1 MNRIDIINRIGVD
14 YITSN
19 IEGGEYSYVQQ
30 AGSRDKLV
38 EALGRN
44 PNHYKLDI
52 RFEDEDVVVLIETK
66 VNFRTS
72 DEEQLKEY
80 LEEEIAIN
88 NSKKIIA
95 ILANTGDDKIKVWQG
110 DIDNE
115 SVLKNEK
122 VIDTMEH
129 YKNLFIKNKQNDRE
143 KVLRNTFALNELL
156 HKKDI
161 AEKLRSQFVGT
172 TLLYIKDQIRKQGAT
187 EVNKILVKRLND
199 IWKTQTPSLIRAG
212 IKETLD
218 GLLNGSDN
226 KTKKNRITSKE
237 CFRKPKC

>member
-19 IEGGEYSYVQQ
+19 IVGGEYSYVQQ

-129 YKNLFIKNKQNDRE
+129 Y
-143 KVLRNTFALNELL
+143 
-156 HKKDI
+156 
-161 AEKLRSQFVGT
+161 
-172 TLLYIKDQIRKQGAT
+172 
-187 EVNKILVKRLND
+187 
-199 IWKTQTPSLIRAG
+199 
-212 IKETLD
+212 
-218 GLLNGSDN
+218 
-226 KTKKNRITSKE
+226 
-237 CFRKPKC
+237 